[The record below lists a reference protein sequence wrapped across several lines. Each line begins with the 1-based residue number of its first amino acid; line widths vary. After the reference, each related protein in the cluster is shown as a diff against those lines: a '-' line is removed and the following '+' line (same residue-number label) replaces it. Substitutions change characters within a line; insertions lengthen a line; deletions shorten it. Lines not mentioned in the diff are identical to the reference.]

1 MVQKIPFISPPL
13 QRRVKLLPPP
23 GNTVPSIPRARPA
36 PVFHPPLRPLPLHLL
51 GPFRLRLLTLRRG
64 EARGAP
70 LHWVRGSEDGPRTGS
85 PFPGAGAADETAAG
99 TAPRATEGT
108 TVVPDPLLQHRPRQW
123 ASCAPPPPGP
133 AEDVPASGPAW
144 TDTAPQRRQRRG
156 QREKE
161 GHSPASAPS
170 PHSTGSSHPPV
181 ARVRKRGLTSSFPIG
196 RARSHV
202 AGSIRP
208 RGALTPPAACERFTC
223 RQKLRED
230 FTWRRPPELR
240 RRRCQSP
247 LAQALSDPVSGDSAD
262 PSDPS
267 YHVLG
272 KIKQPHGKTMYGC
285 CDQQL
290 QIRSQL
296 QPAPTARC
304 VIEWAFR
311 RFQSSAMD

>member
-1 MVQKIPFISPPL
+1 MTK
-13 QRRVKLLPPP
+13 
-23 GNTVPSIPRARPA
+23 
-36 PVFHPPLRPLPLHLL
+36 
-51 GPFRLRLLTLRRG
+51 
-64 EARGAP
+64 
-70 LHWVRGSEDGPRTGS
+70 
-85 PFPGAGAADETAAG
+85 GAADETAAG

-133 AEDVPASGPAW
+133 AEDVPASRPAW

-230 FTWRRPPELR
+230 FTWRRPLSCAGAVASR
-240 RRRCQSP
+240 RSP
-247 LAQALSDPVSGDSAD
+247 RLLV
-262 PSDPS
+262 
-267 YHVLG
+267 
-272 KIKQPHGKTMYGC
+272 
-285 CDQQL
+285 
-290 QIRSQL
+290 IRSPGTPRIPVI
-296 QPAPTARC
+296 PAIMFWGR
-304 VIEWAFR
+304 
-311 RFQSSAMD
+311 SSSHMGKPCMDVVTNNSR